1 MNNKFV
7 ESLLLNRTIV
17 EVRYMT
23 DEEANNL
30 EFFHR
35 GVALKLDDG
44 TILYA
49 CKDNEGNDAGALHY
63 FKDGDENTVLPVIKT
78 IIE

>member
-1 MNNKFV
+1 
-7 ESLLLNRTIV
+7 
-17 EVRYMT
+17 MT
-23 DEEANNL
+23 DAEANSL

>member
-1 MNNKFV
+1 
-7 ESLLLNRTIV
+7 
-17 EVRYMT
+17 
-23 DEEANNL
+23 
-30 EFFHR
+30 
-35 GVALKLDDG
+35 VALKLDDG